1 MVLSAATIA
10 AAVSS
15 QLLSM
20 PSIITGLCAMNDIP
34 LKNLLH
40 LIRSWIEMPVL
51 STKQPNMPVFL
62 KSWFFGFA
70 FASQP
75 FRHGLL

>member
-1 MVLSAATIA
+1 
-10 AAVSS
+10 
-15 QLLSM
+15 
-20 PSIITGLCAMNDIP
+20 MNDIP
-34 LKNLLH
+34 LKNLPH
-40 LIRSWIEMPVL
+40 LIRSRIEMPVL

-75 FRHGLL
+75 FRHGVQ